1 MDEPVRITDQ
11 GDGTLEVALFGDIDF
26 ANSSSVREIV
36 RAVVARAAPT
46 AIRVDLAAVTFL
58 DSSGIALLVTVHR
71 LAAGLN
77 ARYSVVNP
85 TSAVY
90 EHLRLTGLA
99 ELFGVAR
106 PVAGGSG
113 GVPGSDRSTPPVGR

>member
-1 MDEPVRITDQ
+1 MDEPVRISEQ

-26 ANSSSVREIV
+26 ANASTIRETV
-36 RAVVARAAPT
+36 RAVVAEAAPT

-58 DSSGIALLVTVHR
+58 DSSGIALLVTAHR
-71 LAAGLN
+71 LAAGLG

-85 TSAVY
+85 TSTVY

-99 ELFGVAR
+99 GLFGVAR
-106 PVAGGSG
+106 PTAGGPRD
-113 GVPGSDRSTPPVGR
+113 VPGADRSSPPVGR